1 MTTYGQASTRYAFKL
16 DVDRAGALPF
26 LEHQGEGWAFWR
38 VVEPFV
44 ADADSSL
51 AASITDLYTVTG
63 TEPDQLDP
71 TSYCFVSAG
80 IPAALELS
88 TVQFGTLEGTSDVPP
103 AAVLAALVAVIAA
116 MAA

>member
-1 MTTYGQASTRYAFKL
+1 
-16 DVDRAGALPF
+16 
-26 LEHQGEGWAFWR
+26 

-88 TVQFGTLEGTSDVPP
+88 TVQFGTLEGTSDVDCDGDGEGDGDDDSAAVSP
-103 AAVLAALVAVIAA
+103 AAVLAALVAVVAA